1 MANLNTERSNQPP
14 AILPNRLISRDAA
27 AANLGIT
34 TRYLDNLIRSKEIA
48 ATRIGSRVLVSCTE
62 LERFI
67 EQNTERQAVS
77 A

>member
-1 MANLNTERSNQPP
+1 MANINTERSNPSP
-14 AILPNRLISRDAA
+14 TILPNRLISRDDA

-34 TRYLDNLIRSKEIA
+34 TRYLDNLIRLKKIA
-48 ATRIGSRVLVSCTE
+48 VTRIGARVLVSCAE